1 MYINMKELINNRN
14 LLAWIILTVIL
25 LVHSII
31 LFKLI
36 FFPYPEIF
44 IYPYLTSQGLMPY
57 KQILDQHFPGLMFLP
72 INFNNLGMTDEYI
85 ARWWLI
91 GVVALTHIILFVIS
105 KEIFS
110 SAKKAIFVNLFYL
123 IWQPFLEGWVLWIDN
138 FLPLFY
144 LPAFYFCYQF
154 LSKFRT
160 RDLIFCGLF
169 LSISVLFKQVAIPLA
184 ILVFILFFYFRPN
197 LQTIVYFLMGFLPI
211 PLLMIGYFYFKGV
224 FGDFWFWTVTFNLTT
239 FAKYGRKLPS
249 LSGAVR
255 VIGVYSPILLLPL
268 LKDYKLFVS
277 LIVFLTGSLA
287 TAYAR
292 FDFVHFQPSLPFIAI
307 TSSAVLFKVL
317 EIPRYRLFV
326 IGYFLMTIS
335 WLSIFYKGHIGEKVF
350 FFDENTKLIASKIR
364 QYAKP
369 KEEIFLF
376 GPVLHLYQMSN
387 TIPAGKIFVFQF
399 PWFIMETEGRLI
411 KALEISSPSLIVRDR
426 SVIIEDQL
434 IVEYAERLE
443 QYVEKNYYVKE
454 KIGVT
459 EFMLK
464 K

>member
-1 MYINMKELINNRN
+1 MKELINNRN
-14 LLAWIILTVIL
+14 LLAWIILTVVL
-25 LVHSII
+25 LVHSTI

-44 IYPYLTSQGLMPY
+44 IYPYLTNQGLMPY

-91 GVVALTHIILFVIS
+91 GIVILTHIILFVIS
-105 KEIFS
+105 KKILNS
-110 SAKKAIFVNLFYL
+110 TKKAIFVNLFYL

-154 LSKFRT
+154 LAKFRK

-169 LSISVLFKQVAIPLA
+169 LSISVLFKQVAIPLVM
-184 ILVFILFFYFRPN
+184 LVFILFFYFRPN
-197 LQTIVYFLMGFLPI
+197 LQTIFYFLIGFLPI
-211 PLLMIGYFYFKGV
+211 PLLMVGYFYFKDI

-239 FAKYGRKLPS
+239 FAQYGRKLPS
-249 LSGAVR
+249 LTGIIR
-255 VIGVYSPILLLPL
+255 VFGVYSPILLMNLCKDRRLVICL
-268 LKDYKLFVS
+268 L
-277 LIVFLTGSLA
+277 VFIAGSLA
-287 TAYAR
+287 TAFAR

-307 TSSAVLFKVL
+307 ASSAVLFKVL
-317 EIPRYRLFV
+317 EIPGYRLLA
-326 IGYFLMTIS
+326 IGYFVITIL

-350 FFDENTKLIASKIR
+350 FFDENTKLIASKIK
-364 QYAKP
+364 QYVKP

-376 GPVLHLYQMSN
+376 GPVLHLYQISS

-426 SVIIEDQL
+426 SVIIEDQP
-434 IVEYAERLE
+434 IIEYAKRLDD
-443 QYVEKNYYVKE
+443 YVEKNYYVKE